1 MIMIDVCF
9 SQDLVPHKKVTN
21 FTTDWNDGILVAALV
36 DAVAPGLCPE
46 AYTMKPEDGLENAK
60 LAMDR
65 AEDWLGVPQVLD
77 FSNHPIKK
85 P

>member
-1 MIMIDVCF
+1 M
-9 SQDLVPHKKVTN
+9 
-21 FTTDWNDGILVAALV
+21 AALV
-36 DAVAPGLCPE
+36 DAVAPGLCSE

-65 AEDWLGVPQVLD
+65 AEDWLGVPQVIDL
-77 FSNHPIKK
+77 SYQPVKK

>member
-1 MIMIDVCF
+1 M
-9 SQDLVPHKKVTN
+9 
-21 FTTDWNDGILVAALV
+21 AALV

-65 AEDWLGVPQVLD
+65 AEDWLGIPQVCVVTDALYYTKLIT
-77 FSNHPIKK
+77 SH
-85 P
+85 